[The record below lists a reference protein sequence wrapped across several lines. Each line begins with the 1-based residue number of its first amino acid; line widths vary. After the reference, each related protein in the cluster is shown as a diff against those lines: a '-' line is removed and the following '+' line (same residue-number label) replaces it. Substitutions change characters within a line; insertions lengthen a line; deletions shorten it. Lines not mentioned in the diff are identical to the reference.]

1 MSKTQISDDLPPAV
15 ANRWWL
21 RLIFVVLG
29 LALWFFT
36 QWLIGNRELTG
47 EGIIDMPLRWTAGIN
62 AYLHNHRSAADGLLI
77 ISSLVIDVLAV
88 FLLAW
93 SVFGP
98 SVRPF
103 LGLLILFSL
112 RQICQGLVAL
122 PAPDGLIWHAPQL
135 PAALGGYLVPSLL
148 VTYSVANDFFFSG
161 HTAMAVY
168 GAIELARFG
177 RRWLKTVAV
186 LAAIFQIAVVIVLR
200 AHWTMDVFAGAIT
213 ALYVAYVARCLAPYC
228 DRWLNRKAS

>member
-1 MSKTQISDDLPPAV
+1 MPKQPSSDNLPPAA

-29 LALWFFT
+29 LTLWHFT
-36 QWLIGNRELTG
+36 QRLIGDRELPG

-62 AYLHNHRSAADGLLI
+62 AYLHIHPSAADGLLI
-77 ISSLVIDVLAV
+77 VSSLVIDVLAV

-98 SVRPF
+98 SIRPF

-112 RQICQGLVAL
+112 RQICQGLIAL
-122 PAPDGLIWHAPQL
+122 PAPDGLIWHAPRL
-135 PAALGGYLVPSLL
+135 PEALGGYLVPSLL
-148 VTYSVANDFFFSG
+148 VTYPVANDFFFSG

-168 GAIELARFG
+168 GAVELARFG

-186 LAAIFQIAVVIVLR
+186 FAAIFQIAVVIVLR
-200 AHWTMDVFAGAIT
+200 AHWTMDVFAGAVT
-213 ALYVAYVARCLAPYC
+213 ALYVAHLARCLAPYC
-228 DRWLNRKAS
+228 DRWLSLGRS